1 MKKWF
6 VIVALLC
13 CSFLMGAARAD
24 EISFTLTGQ
33 GLDASG
39 TFYADP
45 NGPGVWLVNDA
56 SGIFN
61 GVNIT
66 GIWPA
71 SNSGNIFNFNNLFY
85 APGPAVDTQ
94 GIVFLL
100 SDGDVVNLCYDAG
113 CAGSAETYTAIFFDH
128 QSGNYTN
135 FNVDNANFGEPV
147 PEPSTLMLVGSGL
160 VGLSKLAH
168 RRIAC

>member
-6 VIVALLC
+6 AIVALLC
-13 CSFLMGAARAD
+13 CSLFVGAARAD
-24 EISFTLTGQ
+24 QFSFTLTGQ

-39 TFYADP
+39 TFYGDP
-45 NGPGVWLVNDA
+45 SGPGVWLVNDA

-71 SNSGNIFNFNNLFY
+71 SNSGNIFSFNNLFY
-85 APGPAVDTQ
+85 SPEPAVDSQ
-94 GIVFLL
+94 GIVFQL
-100 SDGDVVNLCYDAG
+100 SNGNMVNLCYDTG
-113 CAGSAETYTAIFFDH
+113 CAGAAATYTAILWDY
-128 QSGNYTN
+128 QSGNATN
-135 FNVDNANFGEPV
+135 FNVDSAQFGAV

-160 VGLSKLAH
+160 LGLAKLAR
-168 RRIAC
+168 RRIAL